1 MKFPKIAAATAA
13 VLLAAACSGGSDD
26 GNGGGGTG
34 DAPETLTVWRM
45 GDATEA
51 QTEFMNTVAAQYQEQ
66 YPDTEV
72 EVQWIPWGEFSQRFQ
87 TALVSGGPDVV
98 EIGNDQVSTWA
109 DAGALYDVAE
119 LAEDWEERGDI
130 LEGAYANGT
139 FDEAQYSVPWYS
151 GVRALWYNADWLREL
166 GQEPPETW
174 DDLVEVAEAIEGEYD
189 VPGFAAP
196 TDFMNG
202 IASFVW
208 SNGGDFAT
216 LEGNEWVGRLDS
228 DATAEA
234 LEFYAGLTVDGVSPS
249 ACIGLNEVDCAHA
262 DFANRELG
270 MFIDGPWAR
279 AQIEDINDEY
289 ADQWATAPIPGAEG
303 MAPAFGGG
311 SDLAVWNTTE
321 YPEAAFDYI
330 TTLNSKENALPY
342 NEVSSMFPTYGDVLE
357 SEEFQTDPVLAGAAT
372 QATGDLRLFPE
383 TPNWGHVQW
392 ELTTVQTAVQRL
404 AEGESADDVLPELN
418 EELTEALNRS
428 TD

>member
-1 MKFPKIAAATAA
+1 MKFPKIAAVTAVA
-13 VLLAAACSGGSDD
+13 LLAAACSGGSDGD
-26 GNGGGGTG
+26 GDSGSA

-51 QTEFMNTVAAQYQEQ
+51 QTEFMNTVAEQYQEQ

-87 TALVSGGPDVV
+87 TAIVSGGPDVV
-98 EIGNDQVSTWA
+98 EIGNDQVPTWA
-109 DAGALYDVAE
+109 NAGALYDVAE
-119 LAEDWEERGDI
+119 LAEGWEEREDI

-139 FDEAQYSVPWYS
+139 FDDAQYSVPWYS

-166 GQEPPETW
+166 GHEPPQTWEELET
-174 DDLVEVAEAIEGEYD
+174 VATDIEEEYG

-216 LEGNEWVGRLDS
+216 REGNEWVGRLDS
-228 DATAEA
+228 EPTAEA
-234 LEFYAGLTVDGVSPS
+234 LEFYAGLTVDGISPE
-249 ACIGLNEVDCAHA
+249 ACIGLTEVDCAHA
-262 DFANRELG
+262 DFVNREIG

-279 AQIEDINDEY
+279 TQLEDINDEH

-321 YPEAAFDYI
+321 HPEAAFDYI
-330 TTLNSKENALPY
+330 TTLNSKENALPF
-342 NEVSSMFPTYGDVLE
+342 NEVSSMFPTYADVLE
-357 SEEFQTDPVLAGAAT
+357 SEEFQNDPVLAGAAT
-372 QATGDLRLFPE
+372 QATGDLRLFPD

-392 ELTTVQTAVQRL
+392 ELTTIQTAVARL
-404 AEGESADDVLPELN
+404 AEGEDADDVLPELN
-418 EELTEALNRS
+418 EELTEALNRP
-428 TD
+428 TE